1 MMQPGCFRERWDDR
15 GMGRWGGRVIRVDG
29 GCRAGH
35 QNCLGS
41 VRGQARLGLG
51 QPREEEES

>member
-1 MMQPGCFRERWDDR
+1 
-15 GMGRWGGRVIRVDG
+15 MGGGRVIRVDGG